1 MHEGFKPK
9 KMFPSSPF
17 LRPDNDD
24 IRDDDDKDEVEDDSS
39 FHLLCCAQFPG
50 IVLII
55 YQQHFKESS
64 Q

>member
-39 FHLLCCAQFPG
+39 FHLLCCAQFP
-50 IVLII
+50 
-55 YQQHFKESS
+55 
-64 Q
+64 